1 MAAQCIETTVTVC
14 HSLSQCISRQRH
26 EDANAFIITHNSMSD
41 DITNVSSQIPITH
54 TSMFLDHHRSF
65 YFISITNKTL
75 YNTKTPRKHK
85 KKVNQIPPWNHGPT
99 WIGTLLVFVRMTLMN
114 PNIYHTGHAPRMT
127 SSPALPSCPA
137 VRRSPA
143 AIASALRHEVVAM
156 LGGTG
161 DLVRGRLRWCSRWR
175 SPKES

>member
-85 KKVNQIPPWNHGPT
+85 KKSQSNTSLESWANVDWNIACFCSDDPDESEYIPHRPCSKND
-99 WIGTLLVFVRMTLMN
+99 VFTSSAQLPSRASVTRGHRVGVTARGR
-114 PNIYHTGHAPRMT
+114 GHAG
-127 SSPALPSCPA
+127 
-137 VRRSPA
+137 
-143 AIASALRHEVVAM
+143 RH
-156 LGGTG
+156 
-161 DLVRGRLRWCSRWR
+161 R
-175 SPKES
+175 